1 MERKDRILAYMKSS
15 EYIPLQFSE
24 LAMVLDVPLEDIGEL
39 SDILDELVNEGKI
52 TLTKKQRYMAV
63 DKSMHL
69 VSGTLRC
76 NAKGFFGFLICDD
89 ENEADVFI
97 HGDNMENALHGDKV
111 LVKIDFEG
119 HENTKREGHVIKVT
133 EAVNKNIVG
142 VLSKRRDGT
151 FFVYP
156 DDTRIFKGVCVR
168 NESLGGAVAGDR
180 VSVEVTKLSDKGT
193 LFGRVLVVLGKS
205 DSLKSMIEGI
215 ILANNIKQE
224 FDEETLHAAKNA
236 PGEVSEKDLA
246 GREDYRDKLI
256 FTIDGDDAR
265 DFDDAVSLDILE
277 NGHYL
282 LGVHIADVTHYV
294 RESSPLDNE
303 AFERGTSVYLA
314 DRVIPMLPVELSNGI
329 CSLNPKVDRLTLS
342 VMMEINSKGHVIA
355 HELKKAVICSKERM
369 TYNKVTSILEGDEE
383 LCTEYSHLVPT
394 IKKMEELAAI
404 LTKMRDER
412 GAIAF
417 DFPETKIIV
426 DEDGNP
432 IDIGKAERGVSN
444 KMIEEFMLC
453 ANETIAEYAFWS
465 EIPFVYRIHE
475 APSVEKLTAFNRFI
489 RPFNMQ
495 IKGRIDNDEPIHPK
509 ALQAVLDEVKDTP
522 EENMVALE
530 MLHSLM
536 KAAYSEEN
544 AGHFGLAAKYYCHFT
559 SPIRRYPDLMIHR
572 ILKAFIDG
580 DLVGNKYQHFTAIVP
595 EAAAQSSEREL
606 GAEYTERDVDDLMKT
621 AYMSNYIGETFEATV
636 ANVTNF
642 GMFVELPNTVEG
654 LVRVENMNGDYYV
667 YDEENSVL
675 RGEHSGITYK
685 TGDPVIVVLVNTDIR
700 ARKIDFVLEQ
710 DMYPGIFRKFEK
722 KEVSKPHKKKSSR
735 SFKIK
740 KSRVRNKKHG

>member
-15 EYIPLQFSE
+15 EYIPLRFDE
-24 LAMVLDVPLEDIGEL
+24 LAMVLDVPLEDINEL
-39 SDILDELVNEGKI
+39 SNILDTLVKEGKI

-76 NAKGFFGFLICDD
+76 NGKGFFGFLICDD
-89 ENEADVFI
+89 ENEPDVFI
-97 HGDNMENALHGDKV
+97 HGDDMGNALHGDKV
-111 LVKIDFEG
+111 LVRIDFEG
-119 HENTKREGHVIKVT
+119 HENQKREGYVIRVI
-133 EAVNKNIVG
+133 EAVNSNIVG
-142 VLSKRRDGT
+142 VISKRRDGT
-151 FFVYP
+151 FYVRP
-156 DDTRIFKGVCVR
+156 DDTRIFKTVR
-168 NESLGGAVAGDR
+168 VRKENLGGASVGDR
-180 VSVEVTKLSDKGT
+180 VSIEITDISAGGD
-193 LFGRVLVVLGKS
+193 LFGRVIVVLGKS

-215 ILANNIKQE
+215 ILVNNIKQN
-224 FDEETLHAAKNA
+224 FDEGTLNAAKKA
-236 PGEVSEKDLA
+236 PIEVSEKDLK
-246 GREDYRDKLI
+246 GREDYRNKLI

-277 NGHYL
+277 NGNYL

-294 RESSPLDNE
+294 KEGKDLDTE

-314 DRVIPMLPVELSNGI
+314 DRVIPMLPIELSNGI
-329 CSLNPKVDRLTLS
+329 CSLNPNVDRLTLS
-342 VMMEINSKGHVIA
+342 VMMEINKKGHVIS
-355 HELKKAVICSKERM
+355 HDLKKAVICSKERM
-369 TYNKVTSILEGDEE
+369 TYNQVTAILNGDTK
-383 LCTEYSHLVPT
+383 LKDEYKHLVPT
-394 IKKMEELAAI
+394 LEHMSELASI

-412 GAIAF
+412 GAISF
-417 DFPETKIIV
+417 DFPETKIHV
-426 DEDGNP
+426 DENGNP
-432 IDIGKAERGVSN
+432 IDIDKAERGISN

-465 EIPFVYRIHE
+465 DIPFVYRIHE

-509 ALQAVLDEVKDTP
+509 ALQAVLDAVKDTP

-536 KAAYSEEN
+536 KAAYSNEN

-572 ILKAFIDG
+572 ILKTFIDG
-580 DLVGNKYQHFTAIVP
+580 KLTGDIYNHFVSKVCEVSAH
-595 EAAAQSSEREL
+595 SSECEL
-606 GAEYTERDVDDLMKT
+606 NAEYTERDVDDLMKT
-621 AYMSNYIGETFEATV
+621 AYMSNYIGQIFNATV

-654 LVRVENMNGDYYV
+654 LVRIENMNEDYFIYNE
-667 YDEENSVL
+667 DSSVL
-675 RGEHSGITYK
+675 QGERTGIVYK
-685 TGDPVIVVLVNTDIR
+685 TGDPITVVLVNTDIR
-700 ARKIDFVLEQ
+700 TRKIDFVLEK
-710 DMYPGIFRKFEK
+710 DMHPGILKKFEK
-722 KEVSKPHKKKSSR
+722 KPARKPDKKKSSR
-735 SFKIK
+735 SFKVK
-740 KSRVRNKKHG
+740 KGKIRKK